1 MSGKKSSLTSL
12 ESRKQL
18 LLLESELNRVQLLED
33 LNGLRNEIK
42 RLKNRMS
49 GIGSL
54 ASTAAA
60 FFSLFSIFRRTLGEH
75 ENQTDKPPWIS
86 RLLKGIETGAT
97 LWSALRR
104 NMQ

>member
-1 MSGKKSSLTSL
+1 MSGEKSNLTSL

-33 LNGLRNEIK
+33 LNGLRGEIK
-42 RLKNRMS
+42 RLKNQVC

-54 ASTAAA
+54 ASAAA
-60 FFSLFSIFRRTLGEH
+60 MFFSTFSIFRRTLEER
-75 ENQTDKPPWIS
+75 ENQADNSSWIS

>member
-1 MSGKKSSLTSL
+1 MSGEKSNLTSL

-33 LNGLRNEIK
+33 WHGLKGEVN
-42 RLKNRMS
+42 RLKNRVI

-54 ASTAAA
+54 ASSAATL
-60 FFSLFSIFRRTLGEH
+60 FSLFSIFRRILEDR
-75 ENQTDKPPWIS
+75 ENQPDKSSWIS
-86 RLLKGIETGAT
+86 KLLKGIKTGAT

>member
-1 MSGKKSSLTSL
+1 MPGEKSNLTSL

-33 LNGLRNEIK
+33 WHGLKGKFNRLNICAD
-42 RLKNRMS
+42 

-54 ASTAAA
+54 ASSAATL
-60 FFSLFSIFRRTLGEH
+60 FSLISIFRRTLEEH
-75 ENQTDKPPWIS
+75 ENQADKSPWIS
-86 RLLKGIETGAT
+86 RLLKGIETGAA
-97 LWSALRR
+97 LWSVLRR

>member
-1 MSGKKSSLTSL
+1 MPGEKPNLTSL

-33 LNGLRNEIK
+33 WHGLKGEVN
-42 RLKNRMS
+42 RLKNKVS

-54 ASTAAA
+54 ASTAAGL
-60 FFSLFSIFRRTLGEH
+60 FSLFSVFRRTLDER
-75 ENQTDKPPWIS
+75 ENQADRPSWIS
-86 RLLKGIETGAT
+86 KLLNGIETGAA

-104 NMQ
+104 NIQ

>member
-1 MSGKKSSLTSL
+1 MSGEKSNLTSL

-33 LNGLRNEIK
+33 LNRLRGEVR
-42 RLKNRMS
+42 RLKNKVC

-54 ASTAAA
+54 ASAAA
-60 FFSLFSIFRRTLGEH
+60 LFPLFSIFRQTLEER
-75 ENQTDKPPWIS
+75 ENQADKSSWIS
-86 RLLKGIETGAT
+86 RLLKGIETGVA